1 MDKIKKMLSLNFKTY
16 GQGNPI
22 IILHGLFGTLD
33 NWQTIARQLSE
44 EYLVYLV
51 DQRNHGRSPHT
62 DEFDYAL
69 LAEDLKDFMKSQGM
83 SQATIIGHSMGGKT
97 AMQFA
102 ISYPEMVTSLVVV
115 DIAPKA
121 YEGGH
126 QEIFDALLAV
136 DLKKVDSRK
145 QADEQ
150 LAVAIPDFGV
160 RQFLLKNLTRNKEGS
175 YQWKMNLP
183 AIYKNYQNILANI
196 IPNEPYTGPSLFIS
210 GSRSEYIRKDD
221 ESLIMGIFPKAKI
234 VTISGAGHWVH
245 AEAPKALRSEFEN
258 FMVGVTS

>member
-1 MDKIKKMLSLNFKTY
+1 MLSLNFKTY

-62 DEFDYAL
+62 DDFDYSL
-69 LAEDLKDFMKSQGM
+69 LAEDLKDFMDNEGM

-102 ISYPEMVTSLVVV
+102 INYPEMVTSLVVV

-121 YEGGH
+121 YKGGH
-126 QEIFDALLAV
+126 QEIFDALLAI
-136 DLKKVDSRK
+136 DLKKIESRK
-145 QADEQ
+145 MADEQ
-150 LAVAIPDFGV
+150 LMIPIPDFGV
-160 RQFLLKNLTRNKEGS
+160 RQFLLKNLTRDKEGG
-175 YQWKMNLP
+175 YRWKMNLP
-183 AIYKNYQNILANI
+183 AIYNNYQNILATI
-196 IPNEPYTGPSLFIS
+196 LTDEPYTGPSLFIRGGRS
-210 GSRSEYIRKDD
+210 GYIQAED
-221 ESLIMGIFPKAKI
+221 ESLIKSIFSETQI
-234 VTISGAGHWVH
+234 VTISEAGHWVH
-245 AEAPKALRSEFEN
+245 AEAPKALLSAFEN
-258 FMVGVTS
+258 FMVSVTK

>member
-1 MDKIKKMLSLNFKTY
+1 MLSLNYKTY

-62 DEFDYAL
+62 DEFDYSL
-69 LAEDLKDFMKSQGM
+69 LAEDLRFFMENEGM
-83 SQATIIGHSMGGKT
+83 SQATIVGHSMGGKT

-102 ISYPEMVTSLVVV
+102 INYPEMVTSLVVV

-126 QEIFDALLAV
+126 QVIFDALLGI
-136 DLKKVDSRK
+136 DLTTIESRK
-145 QADEQ
+145 MADEQ
-150 LAVAIPDFGV
+150 LQAKIPDFGV
-160 RQFLLKNLTRNKEGS
+160 RQFLLKNLTRDKEGG
-175 YQWKMNLP
+175 YHWKMNLP
-183 AIYKNYQNILANI
+183 AIYKNYQNILDNI
-196 IPNEPYTGPSLFIS
+196 LTDEPYTEASLFIRGARS
-210 GSRSEYIRKDD
+210 GYIKEADA
-221 ESLIMGIFPKAKI
+221 SLIKSIFSEAEI
-234 VTISGAGHWVH
+234 VTIPEAGHWVH
-245 AEAPKALRSEFEN
+245 AEAPKALLSTLKN
-258 FMVGVTS
+258 FMTKG

>member
-1 MDKIKKMLSLNFKTY
+1 MLSLNFKTY

-44 EYLVYLV
+44 EYLVYLI

-62 DEFDYAL
+62 DDFDYSL
-69 LAEDLKDFMKSQGM
+69 LAEDLKDFMENEGM

-102 ISYPEMVTSLVVV
+102 INYPEMVTSLVVV

-121 YEGGH
+121 YKGGH
-126 QEIFDALLAV
+126 QEIFDALLAI
-136 DLKKVDSRK
+136 DLKKIESRK
-145 QADEQ
+145 MADEQ
-150 LAVAIPDFGV
+150 LMIPIPDYGV
-160 RQFLLKNLTRNKEGS
+160 RQFLLKNLTRNKEGG
-175 YQWKMNLP
+175 YRWKMNLP

-196 IPNEPYTGPSLFIS
+196 LPDEPYTGSSLFIRGGRS
-210 GSRSEYIRKDD
+210 GYIQEED
-221 ESLIMGIFPKAKI
+221 ESLIKSIFPETQV
-234 VTISGAGHWVH
+234 VTISEAGHWVH
-245 AEAPKALRSEFEN
+245 AEAPKALLSAFEN
-258 FMVGVTS
+258 FMTGVIK

>member
-1 MDKIKKMLSLNFKTY
+1 MLSLNFKTY

-62 DEFDYAL
+62 DDFDYSL
-69 LAEDLKDFMKSQGM
+69 LAEDLKDFMDNEGM

-102 ISYPEMVTSLVVV
+102 INYPEMVTSLVVV

-121 YEGGH
+121 YKGGH
-126 QEIFDALLAV
+126 QEIFDALLAI
-136 DLKKVDSRK
+136 DLKKIESRK
-145 QADEQ
+145 MADEQ
-150 LAVAIPDFGV
+150 LMIPIPDFGV
-160 RQFLLKNLTRNKEGS
+160 RQFLLKNLTRDKEGG
-175 YQWKMNLP
+175 YRWKMNLP
-183 AIYKNYQNILANI
+183 AIYKNYQNILATI
-196 IPNEPYTGPSLFIS
+196 LTDEPYTGPSLFIRGGRS
-210 GSRSEYIRKDD
+210 GYIQAED
-221 ESLIMGIFPKAKI
+221 ESLIKSIFSETQI
-234 VTISGAGHWVH
+234 VTISEAGHWVH
-245 AEAPKALRSEFEN
+245 AEAPKALLSAFEN
-258 FMVGVTS
+258 FMVSVTK

>member
-1 MDKIKKMLSLNFKTY
+1 MLSLNYKTY

-62 DEFDYAL
+62 DDFDYSL
-69 LAEDLKDFMKSQGM
+69 LAEDLRDFMESEGM

-102 ISYPEMVTSLVVV
+102 INYPEMVTSLVVV

-121 YEGGH
+121 YKGGH
-126 QEIFDALLAV
+126 QEIFEALLAI
-136 DLKKVDSRK
+136 DLKTIENRK
-145 QADEQ
+145 MADKQ
-150 LAVAIPDFGV
+150 LQIKIPDFGV
-160 RQFLLKNLTRNKEGS
+160 RQFLLKNLTRDKEGG
-175 YQWKMNLP
+175 YRWKMNLP
-183 AIYKNYQNILANI
+183 AIHKNYQNILDNI
-196 IPNEPYTGPSLFIS
+196 LTDEPYTEASLFIRGARS
-210 GSRSEYIRKDD
+210 GYIKEED
-221 ESLIMGIFPKAKI
+221 ESLIKSIFSEAEI
-234 VTISGAGHWVH
+234 VTIPEAGHWVH
-245 AEAPKALRSEFEN
+245 AEAPKALLATFKN
-258 FMVGVTS
+258 FMSSI

>member
-1 MDKIKKMLSLNFKTY
+1 MLSLNYKTY

-62 DEFDYAL
+62 EDFDYSL
-69 LAEDLKDFMKSQGM
+69 MAEDLKDFMESEGM

-102 ISYPEMVTSLVVV
+102 VTYPEMVTSLVVV

-121 YEGGH
+121 YKGGH
-126 QEIFDALLAV
+126 QEIFDALRSL
-136 DLKKVDSRK
+136 DLKKVENRK
-145 QADEQ
+145 MADEQ
-150 LAVAIPDFGV
+150 LMVAITDFGV
-160 RQFLLKNLTRNKEGS
+160 RQFLLKNLTRDKEGG
-175 YQWKMNLP
+175 YRWKMNLP

-196 IPNEPYTGPSLFIS
+196 LLDEPYTEASLFIS
-210 GSRSEYIRKDD
+210 GARSGYIKEED
-221 ESLIMGIFPKAKI
+221 ESLIKSIFPKAEI
-234 VTISGAGHWVH
+234 VTIPEAGHWVH
-245 AEAPKALRSEFEN
+245 AEAPKALLSAFAN
-258 FMVGVTS
+258 FMARVNN

>member
-1 MDKIKKMLSLNFKTY
+1 MLSLNFKTY
-16 GQGNPI
+16 GQGDPI

-62 DEFDYAL
+62 EDFDYSL
-69 LAEDLKDFMKSQGM
+69 LAEDLKNFMEAEGM

-102 ISYPEMVTSLVVV
+102 VTYSEMVTSLVVV

-121 YEGGH
+121 YQGGH
-126 QEIFDALLAV
+126 QEIFDALLSV
-136 DLKKVDSRK
+136 NLEKVESRK
-145 QADEQ
+145 MADEQ

-160 RQFLLKNLTRNKEGS
+160 RQFLLKNLTRNKEGG
-175 YQWKMNLP
+175 YEWKMNLP
-183 AIYKNYQNILANI
+183 AIYNNYQKILANI
-196 IPNEPYTGPSLFIS
+196 IADDAYPESTLFIRGGRS
-210 GSRSEYIRKDD
+210 GYIKKED
-221 ESLIMGIFPKAKI
+221 EIVIKSIFPKAQI
-234 VTISGAGHWVH
+234 ATIPDAGHWVH
-245 AEAPKALRSEFEN
+245 AEAPKALLSTFEN
-258 FMVGVTS
+258 FMADVTK

>member
-1 MDKIKKMLSLNFKTY
+1 MLPLNFKTY

-44 EYLVYLV
+44 KYLVYLV

-62 DEFDYAL
+62 KDFNYSL
-69 LAEDLKDFMKSQGM
+69 LAEDLKDFMESEGM

-102 ISYPEMVTSLVVV
+102 VSYPEMVTSLIVV
-115 DIAPKA
+115 DIAPKV

-126 QEIFDALLAV
+126 QEIFDALLSV
-136 DLKKVDSRK
+136 DLKKIESRK
-145 QADEQ
+145 MAEEQ
-150 LAVAIPDFGV
+150 LMEKIPDAGI
-160 RQFLLKNLTRNKEGS
+160 RQFLLKNLTRNKEGG

-183 AIYKNYQNILANI
+183 AIYKNYQHILDNILLD
-196 IPNEPYTGPSLFIS
+196 EPYTGSSLFIRGERS
-210 GSRSEYIRKDD
+210 GYIKETDD
-221 ESLIMGIFPKAKI
+221 SLIKDTFPEAEI
-234 VTISGAGHWVH
+234 ITISNAGHWVH
-245 AEAPKALRSEFEN
+245 AEAPKALLSAFIN
-258 FMVGVTS
+258 FMTSDRSLSN

>member
-1 MDKIKKMLSLNFKTY
+1 MISLNFKTY

-62 DEFDYAL
+62 EEFDYSL
-69 LAEDLKDFMKSQGM
+69 LAEDLKDFMESEGM

-102 ISYPEMVTSLVVV
+102 VSYPEMVSSLVVV

-126 QEIFDALLAV
+126 QEIFDALMSI
-136 DLKKVDSRK
+136 DLNKIENRK
-145 QADEQ
+145 MADEQ
-150 LAVAIPDFGV
+150 LVEKIPDVGV
-160 RQFLLKNLTRNKEGS
+160 RQFLLKNLTRDKEGG
-175 YQWKMNLP
+175 YRWKMNLP
-183 AIYKNYQNILANI
+183 AIHKNYQHILNNILLD
-196 IPNEPYTGPSLFIS
+196 EPYTGPALFIRGERS
-210 GSRSEYIRKDD
+210 GYIKEAD
-221 ESLIMGIFPKAKI
+221 ESLIKNTFPKAQVI
-234 VTISGAGHWVH
+234 PIPNAGHWVH
-245 AEAPKALRSEFEN
+245 AEAPEVLLSTFKN
-258 FMVGVTS
+258 FMAGVLNSQN

>member
-1 MDKIKKMLSLNFKTY
+1 MLSLNYKTY

-62 DEFDYAL
+62 DDFDYSL
-69 LAEDLKDFMKSQGM
+69 LAEDLRDFMEGEGM

-102 ISYPEMVTSLVVV
+102 INYPEMVTSLVVV

-121 YEGGH
+121 YKGGH
-126 QEIFDALLAV
+126 QEIFDALLSV
-136 DLKKVDSRK
+136 DLKTIESRK
-145 QADEQ
+145 MADEQ
-150 LAVAIPDFGV
+150 LQTKIPDFGV
-160 RQFLLKNLTRNKEGS
+160 RQFLLKNLTRDKEGG
-175 YQWKMNLP
+175 YRWKMNLP
-183 AIYKNYQNILANI
+183 AIHKNYQNILNNI
-196 IPNEPYTGPSLFIS
+196 LTDEPYTEASLFIRGARS
-210 GSRSEYIRKDD
+210 GYIKGED
-221 ESLIMGIFPKAKI
+221 ESLIKNIFSEAEI
-234 VTISGAGHWVH
+234 VTIPEAGHWVH
-245 AEAPKALRSEFEN
+245 AEAPKALLSTVKK
-258 FMVGVTS
+258 FMDSL

>member
-1 MDKIKKMLSLNFKTY
+1 MLSLNYKTY

-62 DEFDYAL
+62 DAFDYSL
-69 LAEDLKDFMKSQGM
+69 LAEDLKDFMENEGM
-83 SQATIIGHSMGGKT
+83 SQATILGHSMGGKT

-121 YEGGH
+121 YKGGH

-136 DLKKVDSRK
+136 DLKRIESRK
-145 QADEQ
+145 MADEQ
-150 LAVAIPDFGV
+150 LLERIPDFGV
-160 RQFLLKNLTRNKEGS
+160 RQFLLKNLTRDKEGG
-175 YQWKMNLP
+175 YRWKMNLS
-183 AIYKNYQNILANI
+183 AIYKNYENILANI
-196 IPNEPYTGPSLFIS
+196 LPDEPYTEASLFIRGARS
-210 GSRSEYIRKDD
+210 GYIKEED
-221 ESLIMGIFPKAKI
+221 ESLIKSIFSEAEI
-234 VTISGAGHWVH
+234 VTIPEAGHWVH
-245 AEAPKALRSEFEN
+245 AEAPKALLSTFNN
-258 FMVGVTS
+258 FMTRVHN